1 MSQLR
6 IKRLL
11 VLAAAG
17 LLWSGVPFAADE
29 HEHHHHPADAAD
41 PHAAHKAAAANP
53 GVGETTRIQL
63 ADTAL
68 VTQDGKAVKF
78 KSDVLG
84 DKIVVIDFVYTTC
97 TTVCPVVSALF
108 ANLQERLGPELGN
121 EVALVSVS
129 VNPLRDTP
137 QRLKELG
144 AKYKAG
150 PGWTFLTGKKPQ
162 VDEVLK
168 AFGAYTPNFAEHPP
182 LVMVGDAKSGQWVRF
197 FAFTGP
203 DQVMAAVGDLRA
215 ARQQRN

>member
-29 HEHHHHPADAAD
+29 HEHHHPAEAAD
-41 PHAAHKAAAANP
+41 PHAAHKAAAAQSS
-53 GVGETTRIQL
+53 GSEAAQVRLT
-63 ADTAL
+63 DTAL
-68 VTQDGKAVKF
+68 VTQDGKPVKF

-84 DKIVVIDFVYTTC
+84 EKIVVIDFVYTTC

-108 ANLQERLGPELGN
+108 ANLQERLGPDLGK
-121 EVALVSVS
+121 EVALVSVT
-129 VNPLRDTP
+129 VDPLRDTP

-168 AFGAYTPNFAEHPP
+168 AFGAYTANFAEHPP

-197 FAFTGP
+197 FAFTSP

-215 ARQQRN
+215 ARHNHN